1 MNQELMEKLK
11 RLAEACPVKSFH
23 ASWSNKPFPETSY
36 QMLFS
41 GDEGDDRCL
50 IDDPG
55 FENTEFN
62 RHERSALVQYL
73 GAVGPDVILQL
84 IQLVEESTIARCDDL
99 SEMEQLARQA
109 TEGPWRYDP
118 RVTTIE
124 FGEPDRIDDY
134 DAEDAGIITCMVSG
148 EIKGDV
154 EGVQR
159 NKNGNYIAAV
169 HPQAVIGL
177 IQRVRKAEEGK

>member
-1 MNQELMEKLK
+1 MNQELIEKLK

-23 ASWSNKPFPETSY
+23 ASWSNKPFPESSY

-55 FENTEFN
+55 FEHTELS
-62 RHERSALVQYL
+62 RHQRSALVQYL
-73 GAVGPDVILQL
+73 GAVGPSVILQL
-84 IQLVEESTIARCDDL
+84 LQLVEESAIARNDDL
-99 SEMEQLARQA
+99 SEMEQLAREA
-109 TEGPWRYDP
+109 TKGPWRYDP

-124 FGEPDRIDDY
+124 FGDPERVAEY
-134 DAEDAGIITCMVSG
+134 DAEDAGIITCMVSE

-159 NKNGNYIAAV
+159 TKNGNYIAAV

-177 IQRVRKAEEGK
+177 IQRVRKVEGDK

>member
-1 MNQELMEKLK
+1 MNQELIEKLK
-11 RLAEACPVKSFH
+11 RLAEACPVKSFQ

-41 GDEGDDRCL
+41 GDDEDDRCL

-55 FENTEFN
+55 FENTVLN
-62 RHERSALVQYL
+62 RHERSALIQYL
-73 GAVGPDVILQL
+73 GAVGPSVILQL
-84 IQLVEESTIARCDDL
+84 LQLVEESAISRNDDL
-99 SEMEQLARQA
+99 SEMEGLARQA

-124 FGEPDRIDDY
+124 FGEPDRVDDY

-159 NKNGNYIAAV
+159 NKNGKYIAAV

-177 IQRVRKAEEGK
+177 IQRVRKAEGRK